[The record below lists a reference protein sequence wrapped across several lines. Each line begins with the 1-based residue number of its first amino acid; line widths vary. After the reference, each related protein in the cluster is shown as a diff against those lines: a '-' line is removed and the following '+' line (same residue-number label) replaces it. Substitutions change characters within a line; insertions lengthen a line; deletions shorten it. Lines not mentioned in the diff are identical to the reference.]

1 MTVHLRLFGEFRE
14 YLPEGAVGGRASY
27 ELLQKCYAAGAPVF
41 CAVSAPSSLAMEVAE
56 RFGITL
62 IGFLR
67 GNRFNIYTGIER
79 IAH

>member
-1 MTVHLRLFGEFRE
+1 M
-14 YLPEGAVGGRASY
+14 AV
-27 ELLQKCYAAGAPVF
+27 
-41 CAVSAPSSLAMEVAE
+41 EVAE

-67 GNRFNIYTGIER
+67 GDRFNIYTGIER